1 MAALPLW
8 NVLKVSLGSN
18 THSRTGKMN
27 NEIITCKNWDCRKK
41 WCHHA
46 SYLRSP
52 PERSIPFDALMIYSS
67 SIGIVD
73 QPHTAHLASC
83 KLSGSRARRAWTMF
97 VCIFINLNV
106 TLTFIRLMAHQ
117 PLDICNSNWRQV
129 PQTLFKKEENFCIRP
144 YSGRRISWNAVC
156 LDRLMSHRNCWICFV
171 FGGTPSGI
179 GHWLSL
185 FRVGEGRAVA

>member
-1 MAALPLW
+1 MPALPLW

-52 PERSIPFDALMIYSS
+52 RDRSIPFDALMIYSS

-83 KLSGSRARRAWTMF
+83 KLSGSRSRHAWTMF
-97 VCIFINLNV
+97 VVHF
-106 TLTFIRLMAHQ
+106 HQ
-117 PLDICNSNWRQV
+117 FECDFDFYSLDGSSAIGHLQFKLATSAANA
-129 PQTLFKKEENFCIRP
+129 FKKEEIFCIRP

-156 LDRLMSHRNCWICFV
+156 LDRLMSHRHWWICFV
-171 FGGTPSGI
+171 FGGAPSGI